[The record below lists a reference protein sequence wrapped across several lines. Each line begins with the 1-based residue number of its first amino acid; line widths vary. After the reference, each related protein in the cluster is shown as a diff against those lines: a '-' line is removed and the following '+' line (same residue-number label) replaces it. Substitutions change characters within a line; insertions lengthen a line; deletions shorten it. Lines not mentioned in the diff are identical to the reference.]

1 MLNKLK
7 MKTKLNY
14 ILSIIASIAILGLYK
29 WLIDHHIP
37 NSMFTITVYFFLC
50 LSSILAIRYYDSK
63 TKWYAWTQF
72 FSIVIT
78 VVFTYF
84 STKSVLYYLT
94 LTTAKISFIP
104 SYMTTFIFRT
114 VQLPPIVFFVYVI
127 LSCLAPFILIYV
139 AQKHIVKEVVVNSSL
154 LDRLT
159 MSIIIFCID
168 IFIVPFLVYFTLW
181 KEEIVI
187 PQNHN
192 STLLKDY
199 AQQVLS
205 DLWNIQYW
213 NLYYSVV
220 LLIITYLFQLSVSH
234 LKSKLQEQK
243 RYILFIW
250 VINLIQ
256 DAFLTVTFAL
266 ALSSFE
272 SDAYEKVIIV
282 ASCGAL
288 SFSCLRSLIE
298 VRDYRKTSTSQ
309 PSN

>member
-1 MLNKLK
+1 MVCLDTIFFYCNNSSIYIFLNKICTILPYSNNSK
-7 MKTKLNY
+7 DIIYPELYDY
-14 ILSIIASIAILGLYK
+14 IYIQNCSAS
-29 WLIDHHIP
+29 
-37 NSMFTITVYFFLC
+37 
-50 LSSILAIRYYDSK
+50 
-63 TKWYAWTQF
+63 
-72 FSIVIT
+72 
-78 VVFTYF
+78 
-84 STKSVLYYLT
+84 
-94 LTTAKISFIP
+94 
-104 SYMTTFIFRT
+104 
-114 VQLPPIVFFVYVI
+114 PIVFFVYVI